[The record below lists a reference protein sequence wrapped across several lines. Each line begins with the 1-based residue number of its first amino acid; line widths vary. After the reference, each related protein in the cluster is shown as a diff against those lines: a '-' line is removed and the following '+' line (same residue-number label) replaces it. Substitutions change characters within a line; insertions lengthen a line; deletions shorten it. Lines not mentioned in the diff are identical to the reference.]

1 MTRVRAHRRLSGR
14 AKGLVRVGILLLVIV
29 AAAPLVALW
38 NILTFARVDARAP
51 ADVILIL
58 GAAVWPDGRPSPIL
72 LSRVQAGVAL
82 YRQGYAPRMLL
93 SGGLGK
99 LPPPEAEVMRRIAVS
114 MGVPDDALLVED
126 ASNSTWENVRNSARI
141 MAAHGWRSVLLVSDP
156 YHMFRACRMAADAGL
171 EVHPAPVWDS
181 PGWTFPS
188 LRVYYTVREAF
199 AVIAYEILRV
209 GRGLVDP
216 VF

>member
-1 MTRVRAHRRLSGR
+1 MARVRPHRRLNGQ
-14 AKGLVRVGILLLVIV
+14 AKGFVRVGIPLLVIV
-29 AAAPLVALW
+29 AALPLVALW

-58 GAAVWPDGRPSPIL
+58 GAAVWPDGQPSPIL

-99 LPPPEAEVMRRIAVS
+99 LPPSEAEAMRRVAVS
-114 MGVPDDALLVED
+114 MGVPPEDILVED
-126 ASNSTWENVRNSARI
+126 QSLSTLANIRNSAEI
-141 MAAHGWRSVLLVSDP
+141 MAARGWRSVLLVSDP

-188 LRVYYTVREAF
+188 LRVYYTARETA
-199 AVIAYEILRV
+199 AVIVYEILRV
-209 GRGLVDP
+209 GRWLVDH
-216 VF
+216 VS